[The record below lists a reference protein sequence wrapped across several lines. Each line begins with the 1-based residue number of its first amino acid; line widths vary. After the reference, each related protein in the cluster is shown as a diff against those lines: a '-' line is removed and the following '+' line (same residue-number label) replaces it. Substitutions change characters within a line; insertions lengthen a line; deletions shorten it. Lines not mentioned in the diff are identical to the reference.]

1 MKITKFIPKGAI
13 ALNMNPSTKQEAI
26 DILIDLLAKS
36 GIVKDKK
43 AVRKDV
49 LAREAGGSTGL
60 GNGLATPHA
69 QNNSIKKPAISVMTV
84 PNGVEFDSIDGNPAR
99 LLFLFAAP
107 EKADDKSLT
116 EMGRLAV
123 LLMDPDFKEALIKAK
138 TVDEFTKLIDAKEAE
153 REASEA
159 KTTSATPERVKIL
172 AVTACPT
179 GISSAHMAAEALKK
193 AAWKRSIAIHV
204 ETRGAEGVYDELS
217 DEDIK
222 EADAIIVAA
231 SATVP
236 MYRFNGKRLIQT
248 AVVTGIN
255 KPDQLL
261 ERVLSGHA
269 PIHYQNEDDTSLSKR
284 ILKRIK
290 SIFS

>member
-26 DILIDLLAKS
+26 DILIDLLATS
-36 GIVKDKK
+36 GIIKDKK

-60 GNGLATPHA
+60 NNGLATPHA
-69 QNNSIKKPAISVMTV
+69 QNSSIKKPAIAAMTV
-84 PNGVEFDSIDGNPAR
+84 PNGVEFDSADGKPAR

-123 LLMDPDFKEALIKAK
+123 LLMDPEFKESLIKAK
-138 TVDEFTKLIDAKEAE
+138 TIEEFTKLIESKEAE
-153 REASEA
+153 RAASESNS
-159 KTTSATPERVKIL
+159 TATPERVKIL

-179 GISSAHMAAEALKK
+179 GISSAHMAAEALKQ

-204 ETRGAEGVYDELS
+204 ETRGAEGVYDELT
-217 DEDIK
+217 DKDIED
-222 EADAIIVAA
+222 ADAIIVAA
-231 SATVP
+231 SAQVP
-236 MYRFNGKRLIQT
+236 MYRFNGKKVIQT

-261 ERVLSGHA
+261 ERVLSGQLTVFH
-269 PIHYQNEDDTSLSKR
+269 QEDDDTSLSKR
-284 ILKRIK
+284 ILKKIK

>member
-13 ALNMNPSTKQEAI
+13 AINMTPSTKQEAI
-26 DILIDLLAKS
+26 DILIDLLANS
-36 GIVKDKK
+36 NIIKDKK
-43 AVRKDV
+43 SVRKDV

-69 QNNSIKKPAISVMTV
+69 QNDSIKKAAIAAITV
-84 PNGVEFDSIDGNPAR
+84 PTGVDFDSIDGKPAR
-99 LLFLFAAP
+99 LIFLFAAS

-123 LLMDPDFKEALIKAK
+123 LLMDPEFKEALIGAK
-138 TVDEFTKLIDAKEAE
+138 TVEEFTKLIDTKEAE
-153 REASEA
+153 RAESEA
-159 KTTSATPERVKIL
+159 RISAPVDRVKIL

-179 GISSAHMAAEALKK
+179 GISSAHMAAEALKQ

-217 DEDIK
+217 EEDIK

-231 SATVP
+231 SAAVP

-269 PIHYQNEDDTSLSKR
+269 PIHHQDDDDTSFSEK
-284 ILKRIK
+284 ILKKIQ
-290 SIFS
+290 SLFS

>member
-26 DILIDLLAKS
+26 DILIDLLASS
-36 GIVKDKK
+36 GIIKDKK
-43 AVRKDV
+43 SVRKDV

-69 QNNSIKKPAISVMTV
+69 QNNSVKKPAIAAMTV
-84 PNGVEFDSIDGNPAR
+84 PNGVEFDSIDGKPAR

-123 LLMDPDFKEALIKAK
+123 LLMDPDFKESLISAK
-138 TVDEFTKLIDAKEAE
+138 TVEEFTKLIDSKEAE

-159 KTTSATPERVKIL
+159 KSTATPERVKIL

-179 GISSAHMAAEALKK
+179 GISSAHMAAEALKQ

-222 EADAIIVAA
+222 DADAIIVAA
-231 SATVP
+231 SANVP
-236 MYRFNGKRLIQT
+236 MYRFNGKKLIQT
-248 AVVTGIN
+248 AVTTGIN
-255 KPDQLL
+255 KPDQLI

-269 PIHYQNEDDTSLSKR
+269 PIHHQEEDDASLSKR
-284 ILKRIK
+284 ILKKIK
-290 SIFS
+290 SLFS

>member
-1 MKITKFIPKGAI
+1 MMKITKFMPKGAI

-26 DILIDLLAKS
+26 DILIDLLASS

-43 AVRKDV
+43 SVRKDV

-60 GNGLATPHA
+60 NDGLATPHA
-69 QNNSIKKPAISVMTV
+69 QNSSIKKPAIAAMTV
-84 PNGVEFDSIDGNPAR
+84 PNGVEFDSADGKPAR

-123 LLMDPDFKEALIKAK
+123 LLMNPEFKESLIKAK
-138 TVDEFTKLIDAKEAE
+138 TIDEFTQLIESKESE
-153 REASEA
+153 REESESQS
-159 KTTSATPERVKIL
+159 TVTSERVKIL

-179 GISSAHMAAEALKK
+179 GISSAHMAAEALRQ

-204 ETRGAEGVYDELS
+204 ETRGAEGVYDEIS
-217 DEDIK
+217 DKDIED
-222 EADAIIVAA
+222 ADAIIVAA
-231 SATVP
+231 SAQVP
-236 MYRFNGKRLIQT
+236 MYRFNGKKVIQT
-248 AVVTGIN
+248 AVTTGIN

-261 ERVLSGHA
+261 ERVLSGQLTVYH
-269 PIHYQNEDDTSLSKR
+269 QENDDTSLSKK
-284 ILKRIK
+284 ILKKIK

>member
-13 ALNMNPSTKQEAI
+13 ALNMTPSTKQEAI
-26 DILIDLLAKS
+26 DILIDLLASS
-36 GIVKDKK
+36 GVIKDKK
-43 AVRKDV
+43 SVRKDIF
-49 LAREAGGSTGL
+49 AREAGGSTGL

-69 QNNSIKKPAISVMTV
+69 QNNSVKKPAIAAMTV
-84 PNGVEFDSIDGNPAR
+84 PNGVEFDSIDGKPAR

-123 LLMDPDFKEALIKAK
+123 LLMDPDFKESLISAK
-138 TVDEFTKLIDAKEAE
+138 TVEEFTKLIDSKEAE

-159 KTTSATPERVKIL
+159 KSADNPERVKIL

-179 GISSAHMAAEALKK
+179 GISSAHMAAEALKQ

-217 DEDIK
+217 EKDIED
-222 EADAIIVAA
+222 ADAIIVAA
-231 SATVP
+231 SAAVP
-236 MYRFNGKRLIQT
+236 MYRFNGKRVIQT
-248 AVVTGIN
+248 AVTTGIN
-255 KPDQLL
+255 KPDQLI

-269 PIHYQNEDDTSLSKR
+269 PIHHQEEDDASLSKR
-284 ILKRIK
+284 ILKKIK
-290 SIFS
+290 SLFS

>member
-13 ALNMNPSTKQEAI
+13 ALNMTPSNKQEAI
-26 DILIDLLAKS
+26 DMLIDLLASS
-36 GIVKDKK
+36 GIIKDKK
-43 AVRKDV
+43 SVRKDI

-69 QNNSIKKPAISVMTV
+69 QNNSVKKPAIAAMTV
-84 PNGVEFDSIDGNPAR
+84 PRGVEFDSIDGKPAR
-99 LLFLFAAP
+99 LIFLFAAP

-123 LLMDPDFKEALIKAK
+123 LLMDPEFKEALIEAK
-138 TVDEFTKLIDAKEAE
+138 TVDEFTKLIEAKEAE

-159 KTTSATPERVKIL
+159 KSAVPSERVKIL

-179 GISSAHMAAEALKK
+179 GISSAHMAAEALKQ

-231 SATVP
+231 SAQVP

-261 ERVLSGHA
+261 ERVLSGQA
-269 PIHYQNEDDTSLSKR
+269 PIHYQEDDDTSFSKK
-284 ILKRIK
+284 ILKKIK

>member
-13 ALNMNPSTKQEAI
+13 ALNMKPSTKQEAI
-26 DILIDLLAKS
+26 DMLIDLLASS
-36 GIVKDKK
+36 GIIKDKK

-60 GNGLATPHA
+60 NNGLATPHA
-69 QNNSIKKPAISVMTV
+69 QNSSIKKPAIAAMTV
-84 PNGVEFDSIDGNPAR
+84 PNGVEFDSADGKPAR

-123 LLMDPDFKEALIKAK
+123 LLMDPEFKEALIKAK
-138 TVDEFTKLIDAKEAE
+138 TIDEFTKLIESKEAE

-159 KTTSATPERVKIL
+159 KSTATPERVKIL

-179 GISSAHMAAEALKK
+179 GISSAHMAAEALKQ

-204 ETRGAEGVYDELS
+204 ETRGAEGVYDEIS
-217 DEDIK
+217 DKDIED
-222 EADAIIVAA
+222 ADAIIVAA
-231 SATVP
+231 SAQVP
-236 MYRFNGKRLIQT
+236 MYRFNGKKVIQT
-248 AVVTGIN
+248 AVTTGIN

-261 ERVLSGHA
+261 ERVLSGQLTVYH
-269 PIHYQNEDDTSLSKR
+269 QENDDTSLSKK
-284 ILKRIK
+284 ILKKIK

>member
-13 ALNMNPSTKQEAI
+13 ALNMTPSTKQEAI
-26 DILIDLLAKS
+26 DILIDLLANS
-36 GIVKDKK
+36 NIIKDKK
-43 AVRKDV
+43 SVRKDV

-69 QNNSIKKPAISVMTV
+69 QNNSVKKPAISVITV
-84 PNGVEFDSIDGNPAR
+84 PNGVDFDSIDGKPAR

-123 LLMDPDFKEALIKAK
+123 LLMDPEFKEALIAAK
-138 TVDEFTKLIDAKEAE
+138 TVEEFTGLIEAKEAE
-153 REASEA
+153 RAASEA
-159 KTTSATPERVKIL
+159 KSAPVPERVKIL

-179 GISSAHMAAEALKK
+179 GISSAHMAAEALKR
-193 AAWKRSIAIHV
+193 AAWKRGVAIHV
-204 ETRGAEGVYDELS
+204 ETRGAEGVYDELT
-217 DEDIK
+217 DDDIK

-231 SATVP
+231 SAQVP
-236 MYRFNGKRLIQT
+236 TYRFNGKRLIQT
-248 AVVTGIN
+248 AVITGIN

-261 ERVLSGHA
+261 ERVLSGQA
-269 PIHYQNEDDTSLSKR
+269 PIHHQEEDDASFTSK
-284 ILKRIK
+284 ILKKIK
-290 SIFS
+290 SLFS

>member
-1 MKITKFIPKGAI
+1 MKITKFIPKGSV
-13 ALNMNPSTKQEAI
+13 ALNMNPSSKQEAI
-26 DILIDLLAKS
+26 DMLIDLLASS
-36 GIVKDKK
+36 GVIKDKK
-43 AVRKDV
+43 AIRKDV

-69 QNNSIKKPAISVMTV
+69 QNNSVKKPAIAAITV
-84 PNGVEFDSIDGNPAR
+84 PNGVEFDSIDGKPAR

-123 LLMDPDFKEALIKAK
+123 LLMDPDFKESLIKAK
-138 TVDEFTKLIDAKEAE
+138 TTDEFLKLIDAKESE

-159 KTTSATPERVKIL
+159 KSNSTPAERVKIL

-179 GISSAHMAAEALKK
+179 GISSAHMAAEALKQ

-217 DEDIK
+217 DDDIK

-231 SATVP
+231 SANVP

-269 PIHYQNEDDTSLSKR
+269 PIHHQDEDDASFSSK
-284 ILKRIK
+284 ILKKIK

>member
-13 ALNMNPSTKQEAI
+13 ALNMTPSTKQEAI
-26 DILIDLLAKS
+26 DILIDLLANS
-36 GIVKDKK
+36 NIIKDKK

-69 QNNSIKKPAISVMTV
+69 QNNSIKKPAISVITV
-84 PNGVEFDSIDGNPAR
+84 PNGVDFDSIDGKPAR

-123 LLMDPDFKEALIKAK
+123 LLMDPEFKEALIAAK
-138 TVDEFTKLIDAKEAE
+138 TVEEFTGLIEAKEAE
-153 REASEA
+153 RAASEA
-159 KTTSATPERVKIL
+159 KSAPG
-172 AVTACPT
+172 PT
-179 GISSAHMAAEALKK
+179 GISSAHMAAEALKR
-193 AAWKRSIAIHV
+193 AAWKRGVAIHV
-204 ETRGAEGVYDELS
+204 ETRGAEGVYDELT
-217 DEDIK
+217 DDDIK

-231 SATVP
+231 SAQVP
-236 MYRFNGKRLIQT
+236 TYRFNGKRLIQT
-248 AVVTGIN
+248 AVITGIN

-261 ERVLSGHA
+261 ERVLSGQA
-269 PIHYQNEDDTSLSKR
+269 PIHHQEEDDASFTSK
-284 ILKRIK
+284 ILKKIK
-290 SIFS
+290 SLFS

>member
-26 DILIDLLAKS
+26 DILIDLLATS
-36 GIVKDKK
+36 GIIKDKK

-60 GNGLATPHA
+60 NNGLATPHA
-69 QNNSIKKPAISVMTV
+69 QNSSIKKPAIAAMTV
-84 PNGVEFDSIDGNPAR
+84 PNGVEFDSADGKPAR

-123 LLMDPDFKEALIKAK
+123 LLMDPEFKESLIKAK
-138 TVDEFTKLIDAKEAE
+138 TIEEFTKLIESKEAE
-153 REASEA
+153 RAASESNS
-159 KTTSATPERVKIL
+159 TATPERVKIL

-179 GISSAHMAAEALKK
+179 GISSAHMAAEALKQ

-204 ETRGAEGVYDELS
+204 ETRGAEGVYDELT
-217 DEDIK
+217 DKDIED
-222 EADAIIVAA
+222 ADAIIVAA
-231 SATVP
+231 SAQVP
-236 MYRFNGKRLIQT
+236 MYRFNGKKVIQT
-248 AVVTGIN
+248 AVITGIN

-261 ERVLSGHA
+261 ERVLSGQLTVFH
-269 PIHYQNEDDTSLSKR
+269 QEDDDTSLSKR
-284 ILKRIK
+284 ILKKIK

>member
-1 MKITKFIPKGAI
+1 MKITKFIPKGAV
-13 ALNMNPSTKQEAI
+13 ALNMTPKTKTEAI
-26 DILIDLLAKS
+26 DMLIDLLGSS
-36 GIVKDKK
+36 GIIKDKK
-43 AVRKDV
+43 SVRKDI

-69 QNNSIKKPAISVMTV
+69 QNNSVKKPAIAAMTV
-84 PNGVEFDSIDGNPAR
+84 PNGVEFDSLDGKPAR
-99 LLFLFAAP
+99 LIFLFAAP

-123 LLMDPDFKEALIKAK
+123 LLMDPDFKEALINAK
-138 TVDEFTKLIDAKEAE
+138 TTDEFTKLIEAKEAE
-153 REASEA
+153 REASESKA
-159 KTTSATPERVKIL
+159 ATPTDRVKIL

-179 GISSAHMAAEALKK
+179 GISSAHMAAEALKQ
-193 AAWKRSIAIHV
+193 AAWKRSIAIHI

-217 DEDIK
+217 DDDIK
-222 EADAIIVAA
+222 AADAIIVAA
-231 SATVP
+231 SAQVP
-236 MYRFNGKRLIQT
+236 MYRFNGKKVIQT
-248 AVVTGIN
+248 AVTTGIN

-269 PIHYQNEDDTSLSKR
+269 PIYHQEDDDTSLSKK
-284 ILKRIK
+284 ILKKIK